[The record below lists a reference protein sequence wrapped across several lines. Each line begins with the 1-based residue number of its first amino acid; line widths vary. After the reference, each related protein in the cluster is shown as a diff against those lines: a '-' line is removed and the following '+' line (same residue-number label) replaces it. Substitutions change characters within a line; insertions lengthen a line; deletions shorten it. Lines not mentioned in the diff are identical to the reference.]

1 MDGGEALIPAM
12 EQILKRGGQLG
23 IKEVVVGMP
32 HRGRLNI
39 LNNVMDKPFRA
50 IISEFLGN
58 PANPEEAGGSGD
70 VKYHMGVSSDRCF
83 DDNEIHLSCLLY
95 TSPSPRDRT
104 RSRMPSSA

>member
-58 PANPEEAGGSGD
+58 PANPEEAGGPTCFFWIGW
-70 VKYHMGVSSDRCF
+70 VS
-83 DDNEIHLSCLLY
+83 
-95 TSPSPRDRT
+95 
-104 RSRMPSSA
+104 